1 MKTKGNRLLLVLMIT
16 AYFLQN
22 TLVLAQNK
30 EFFDPLADEISS
42 RLPPLEALI
51 DSAVFNNPQMQLRHH
66 QLTINE
72 YELKSKRIEWTKSVG
87 LRGSVG
93 YGNTY
98 NYTTTASSIQ
108 EPIPVASIRN
118 QTQYNASVFL
128 NLPLN
133 TIIDRRNQVRAGYS
147 EVMQAE
153 SAIEEQRN
161 EIRQLVIIK
170 LNELILKHRIFVL
183 KANKLESIR
192 VSMQMAETQF
202 TNGTIPLSE
211 YAQLA
216 GNVSETEIDFE
227 KARMEFLNA
236 YMILEEIVGFKFNL
250 FKTSVE
256 TNELN

>member
-16 AYFLQN
+16 ACFFQN
-22 TLVLAQNK
+22 TLILAQNK
-30 EFFDPLADEISS
+30 EFFDPLADDISS
-42 RLPPLEALI
+42 KLPSLETLI
-51 DSAVFNNPQMQLRHH
+51 DSAVLNNPQMLFRQYQLN
-66 QLTINE
+66 INE
-72 YELKSKRIEWTKSVG
+72 HKLKSKRIEWTKSIG
-87 LRGSVG
+87 LHGNVG
-93 YGNTY
+93 YGNLY

-118 QTQYNASVFL
+118 QSQYTASVFL

-133 TIIDRRNQVRAGYS
+133 TIIDRKNQIRAVHS
-147 EVMQAE
+147 EVMQAK

-161 EIRQLVIIK
+161 EIRQLVIIQ
-170 LNELILKHRIFVL
+170 LNELILKHRILVL

-202 TNGTIPLSE
+202 TNGTLALSE

-227 KARMEFLNA
+227 KARIEFLNA
-236 YMILEEIVGFKFNL
+236 YMMLEEIVGFKFNL

-256 TNELN
+256 INELN